1 MYKNQVI
8 LITGGT
14 GSWGENLV
22 KRLLHTPAKEIR
34 VFSRNEFSQVK
45 MHRSFLSANENRV
58 KFIIGDVRDED
69 AVFEACKGVDILFH
83 LAALKHVP
91 ICEDQPDEAL
101 KTNVVGTENVIRA
114 AIRHKVKKVIDVST
128 DKACDPVNFYGMTKA
143 IGEKLI
149 IRANDWS
156 PHTRFAC
163 IRGGNVFGTNGS
175 VVPLFKDLLQR
186 KQEIPLTSA
195 EMTRF
200 FLTVNEAID
209 LLIQAAQAAK
219 GGEIFVMRMK
229 SCRILDLIRVMGKHF
244 GVHNPTIREIGIRP
258 GEKIHEVLV
267 SAYESQSTYQYDEK
281 YYVILSPHSS
291 PAVRQQYSHLPACN
305 FDTYS
310 SDKYLMD
317 DEEINK
323 LLKKGG
329 LV

>member
-1 MYKNQVI
+1 MYTNQI
-8 LITGGT
+8 MLITGGT
-14 GSWGENLV
+14 GSWGEHLV
-22 KRLLHTPAKEIR
+22 KRLLHTAAKEIR

-45 MHRSFLSANENRV
+45 MQRSLPVNENRV

-69 AVFEACKGVDILFH
+69 AIYEACKGVDIIFH

-101 KTNVVGTENVIRA
+101 KTNVVGTENIIRA
-114 AIRHKVKKVIDVST
+114 AIRHKVKKVVDVST

-156 PHTRFAC
+156 PHTRFVC

-186 KQEIPLTSA
+186 RQEIPLTSA
-195 EMTRF
+195 KMTRF

-209 LLIQAAQAAK
+209 LLIEAAQAAK

-244 GVHNPTIREIGIRP
+244 GVPKPTIREIGIRP

-267 SAYESQSTYQYDEK
+267 SAYESQSTYQYNEQ

-291 PAVRQQYSHLPACN
+291 PLVRQQYSHFSAAT
-305 FDTYS
+305 FSSYS
-310 SDKYLMD
+310 SDQYLMD
-317 DEEINK
+317 DKGIEK

-329 LV
+329 LM